1 LPQFSRFYVELRV
14 TVSARLRMSLRN
26 MKQLTEPEL
35 KALMLLSLDGDEVAY
50 RCLLDMLRHLLVN
63 YYGRRLARSVPADV
77 DDLVQETL
85 LALHQRRITYDRG
98 RPFTAWFFT
107 IARHKL
113 VDHYRRAG
121 GRAHVGTEILEEM
134 ADGYSEDAVS
144 AGMDV
149 NRLLAGLPAWQGEMI
164 RQVRLEGHSV
174 ADTAMRSGRSEAVVK
189 ISVFRGIKAMAAK
202 LRGEH
207 SEDG

>member
-1 LPQFSRFYVELRV
+1 
-14 TVSARLRMSLRN
+14 

-35 KALMLLSLDGDEVAY
+35 KALMLSSLDGDEAAY
-50 RCLLDMLRHLLVN
+50 RCLLDMLRHLLASF
-63 YYGRRLARSVPADV
+63 YSRRLGRSASADV

-113 VDHYRRAG
+113 VDHFRRSG
-121 GRAHVGTEILEEM
+121 SRSELGLEMLEEV

-149 NRLLAGLPAWQGEMI
+149 DRLLQTLPAWQGDMI
-164 RQVRLEGHSV
+164 RQVRLEGQSV
-174 ADTAMRSGRSEAVVK
+174 ADTAKRSGRTEAMVK
-189 ISVFRGIKAMAAK
+189 IGVYRGIRAMAAK
-202 LRGEH
+202 LKGERGE
-207 SEDG
+207 DG

>member
-1 LPQFSRFYVELRV
+1 
-14 TVSARLRMSLRN
+14 

-35 KALMLLSLDGDEVAY
+35 KALMLSSLDGNEPAY

-63 YYGRRLARSVPADV
+63 YYGRRLARSAPADV
-77 DDLVQETL
+77 DDLVQDTL

-113 VDHYRRAG
+113 VDHFRRSG
-121 GRAHVGTEILEEM
+121 DRQKVGMEMLEDM
-134 ADGYSEDAVS
+134 ADEYREDAVS

-149 NRLLAGLPAWQGEMI
+149 NRLLASLPAWQGEMI

-174 ADTAMRSGRSEAVVK
+174 ADTAMRSGRSEAAVK
-189 ISVFRGIKAMAAK
+189 INVFRGIQAMAAK
-202 LRGEH
+202 LRGER

>member
-1 LPQFSRFYVELRV
+1 
-14 TVSARLRMSLRN
+14 

-35 KALMLLSLDGDEVAY
+35 KALMLSSLDGDEVAY

-63 YYGRRLARSVPADV
+63 YYARRLARSAPADV
-77 DDLVQETL
+77 DDLVQDTL

-113 VDHYRRAG
+113 VDHYRRSG
-121 GRAHVGTEILEEM
+121 GKAQSGTHVGMEMLEEM
-134 ADGYSEDAVS
+134 ADEYSEDAVS

-149 NRLLAGLPAWQGEMI
+149 NRLLASLPAWQGDMI

-174 ADTAMRSGRSEAVVK
+174 ADTAVRSGRSEAAVK
-189 ISVFRGIKAMAAK
+189 IGVFRGIQAMAARLK
-202 LRGEH
+202 GER

>member
-1 LPQFSRFYVELRV
+1 
-14 TVSARLRMSLRN
+14 

-35 KALMLLSLDGDEVAY
+35 KALMLLSLDGDEMAY
-50 RCLLDMLRHLLVN
+50 RCLLDMLRHLLGS
-63 YYGRRLARSVPADV
+63 YYGRRLGRLAPADV
-77 DDLVQETL
+77 EDLVQDTL
-85 LALHQRRITYDRG
+85 LSLHQRRITYDRG

-113 VDHYRRAG
+113 VDHYRRSG
-121 GRAHVGTEILEEM
+121 DRVHLGMEMLEET
-134 ADGYSEDAVS
+134 ADGYSEEAVA

-149 NRLLAGLPAWQGEMI
+149 NRLLASLPAWQGEMI

-174 ADTAMRSGRSEAVVK
+174 SDTAMRSGRSEAAVK
-189 ISVFRGIKAMAAK
+189 IGVFRGIQAMAAK
-202 LRGEH
+202 LKGKH

>member
-1 LPQFSRFYVELRV
+1 
-14 TVSARLRMSLRN
+14 

-35 KALMLLSLDGDEVAY
+35 KTLMLLSLDGDEVAY
-50 RCLLDMLRHLLVN
+50 RCLLDMLRHLLVS
-63 YYGRRLARSVPADV
+63 YYGRRLGRSAPADV
-77 DDLVQETL
+77 DDLIQDTL

-98 RPFTAWFFT
+98 KPFTAWFFT

-113 VDHYRRAG
+113 VDHYRRSG
-121 GRAHVGTEILEEM
+121 SKVHLGIEILEEM

-144 AGMDV
+144 ASLDV
-149 NRLLAGLPAWQGEMI
+149 NRLLESLPAWQGEMI

-174 ADTAMRSGRSEAVVK
+174 SDTAARSGRSEAAVK
-189 ISVFRGIKAMAAK
+189 ISVFRGIQAMAAK
-202 LRGEH
+202 LKGKQ

>member
-1 LPQFSRFYVELRV
+1 
-14 TVSARLRMSLRN
+14 

-35 KALMLLSLDGDEVAY
+35 KALMLSSLDGDELAY
-50 RCLLDMLRHLLVN
+50 RRLLDMLRYLLVN
-63 YYGRRLARSVPADV
+63 YYGRRLARSAPADV
-77 DDLVQETL
+77 DDLVQDTL

-113 VDHYRRAG
+113 VDHYRRSG
-121 GRAHVGTEILEEM
+121 GGSHLGLEAIEEM
-134 ADGYSEDAVS
+134 ADGYSEEAVS

-149 NRLLAGLPAWQGEMI
+149 NRLLEGLPAWQGEMI

-174 ADTAMRSGRSEAVVK
+174 SDTATRSGRSEAVVK
-189 ISVFRGIKAMAAK
+189 VSVFRGIRAMAAK
-202 LRGEH
+202 LRGER